1 MKKTL
6 LKMAPTIKVDVTS
19 DVLCP
24 FCWIGKRSLET
35 ALAQREGVAEFE
47 VVWHPFFLRDHVPEG
62 GIDKMEAYTQKFGA
76 ERAKAIILS
85 DESPVKQYGKQ
96 LGLEF
101 NYVKGCKIGD
111 THKAHRLLWLVKDTH
126 GAEKQNKLSEVLFRR
141 YFQECQNPGDM
152 TMLLGACEEV
162 GLDRAEMQTFLEG
175 EGLLPEVNNYY
186 RKMQA
191 RGISGVPHF
200 DITGPTGQKVSVG
213 GAKQPAE
220 FVSVIDS
227 LLK

>member
-1 MKKTL
+1 
-6 LKMAPTIKVDVTS
+6 MAPLVRIDVTS

-47 VVWHPFFLRDHVPEG
+47 VVWHPFFLRPTLPEEG
-62 GIDKMEAYTQKFGA
+62 LDKMEESVKRVGKDRA
-76 ERAKAIILS
+76 EQMLLS
-85 DESPVKQYGKQ
+85 DESPFKQYGKE

-162 GLDRAEMQTFLEG
+162 GLDTTEMQTFLEG
-175 EGLLPEVNNYY
+175 EGLLVEVEQYF
-186 RKMQA
+186 RRVKT
-191 RGISGVPHF
+191 RGITGVPHF
-200 DITGPTGQKVSVG
+200 DITGPTGRKISTA
-213 GAKQPAE
+213 GAKAPE
-220 FVSVIDS
+220 DFLSYIDN